1 MTPDIFIV
9 LKIRQSNFQCM
20 HVKCVKWNKNEDFCA
35 SGSVKEECKK
45 AHVSHVQESN
55 HEDLKP
61 KDNMLQCLTSCI
73 SEVLSH

>member
-1 MTPDIFIV
+1 MKCNVMTPDIFIV

-20 HVKCVKWNKNEDFCA
+20 HVKCVKIFVHQEVLRRN
-35 SGSVKEECKK
+35 VKR
-45 AHVSHVQESN
+45 HIVSHVQEKN

-73 SEVLSH
+73 SAVLSH